1 MRIRDGSSDV
11 CSSDLAFTIVVR
23 VFAVAR
29 MRHDDQTIALEPPAD
44 AAAQASAAF
53 VEIERVLQ
61 RRPDVDLMELR
72 CVEVAAVKDD
82 AIVIAEDIVFLVPL
96 GGGTE
101 RFSGSVIIDRSEE
114 HPSELQSLMRNS

>member
-53 VEIERVLQ
+53 VEIESVLP

-72 CVEVAAVKDD
+72 RVEVAAVKAD
-82 AIVIAEDIVFLVPL
+82 AVRSQERSVGKECV
-96 GGGTE
+96 GTC
-101 RFSGSVIIDRSEE
+101 RSRGSTV
-114 HPSELQSLMRNS
+114 H